1 MKTNEKSYIS
11 VLKYLFDRGDEKEI
25 KDYILG
31 FNENDDEYDIFI
43 QKLQE
48 FAKMDN
54 IEIIEEM
61 IYDEELILNSGERD
75 FDFNGDEQE
84 LENYLYGDDE
94 QLNNEFDGLEEQQQL
109 YKDNEDELSIEK
121 LKEDV
126 GDDSIEIIEDIAKEF
141 GIEDVS

>member
-31 FNENDDEYDIFI
+31 FSENDDEYDIFI

-48 FAKMDN
+48 FARMDN

-61 IYDEELILNSGERD
+61 IYDEELISNSSEKD

-94 QLNNEFDGLEEQQQL
+94 QLDNEFDSLEEQR
-109 YKDNEDELSIEK
+109 YKGDDELSIEK
-121 LKEDV
+121 LTEDV
-126 GDDSIEIIEDIAKEF
+126 GDDSGEIIEDIAKEF